1 MGGGT
6 LRGMERID
14 LRDLVAF
21 SEEGPVH
28 REVAATDRLWSELI
42 CLEPNQRVGPI
53 GDRDSDG
60 LCTVIAGR
68 VVLQLDKQRQRLGQW
83 EAATIPA
90 GSSLTLANAGE
101 EPAVVLLVVAPPPPE
116 RRVQG

>member
-1 MGGGT
+1 
-6 LRGMERID
+6 MERID

-21 SEEGPVH
+21 DEEGPVH
-28 REVAATDRLWSELI
+28 REVVATERLWSELV

-60 LCTVIAGR
+60 LCTVVAGR
-68 VVLQLDKQRQRLGQW
+68 VALQVDKERERLGQW
-83 EAATIPA
+83 EAAIIPA
-90 GSSLTLANAGE
+90 GSSLSIANAGD